1 MIDDEVI
8 HRREGHEHVEPVG
21 PKEPREYEPFITDN
35 PTNAPDLD
43 PVKVAAVKPPEKHFL
58 PEPEPYK
65 MPDRHAT
72 KYEIDEI
79 PLFDLGYKAIIRTE
93 DDPKE
98 DEHVKTPAEIAH
110 EKHGHDTSALAK
122 AAEAHE
128 DGHGHGHHDEKVPH
142 EPLLTPFP
150 TEVYGSAVPAHP
162 ETKALTP
169 VDDIWGSYLAKWK
182 PKDEKKEKPKPV
194 EPWKPASYQPFDFGN
209 YLLRAR
215 QPAVDGEPEAPRKAY
230 WWEQPKAARA
240 PGKQLAWWD
249 RLIAEKHNGPAH
261 VGPAVDVVPG
271 PKGGAAIVEQPPQPA
286 YQPYAPKK
294 SYGSFKPSYST
305 KTAGTAGTNGK
316 YWWQK

>member
-8 HRREGHEHVEPVG
+8 HRREGHHHVEGAG
-21 PKEPREYEPFITDN
+21 PKEPREYEPFITDD
-35 PTNAPDLD
+35 PSGAPDTN

-65 MPDRHAT
+65 MPARFET
-72 KYEIDEI
+72 SYEIDEI
-79 PLFDLGYKAIIRTE
+79 PLFDLGYKHIIKTE
-93 DDPKE
+93 DDHSSE
-98 DEHVKTPAEIAH
+98 DEHDDH
-110 EKHGHDTSALAK
+110 RGHGIDNHDTSA
-122 AAEAHE
+122 HHGT
-128 DGHGHGHHDEKVPH
+128 DGHHTAEYTKAEEHGHATYTEDTH

-150 TEVYGSAVPAHP
+150 TEVYGSAVPTHP
-162 ETKALTP
+162 ESKVLTP

-182 PKDEKKEKPKPV
+182 PKEEKVKPKPV

-215 QPAVDGEPEAPRKAY
+215 QPAVTDEPEAPRKAY

-249 RLIAEKHNGPAH
+249 RLIAEGHKEPI
-261 VGPAVDVVPG
+261 VGPPVDVVPG

-286 YQPYAPKK
+286 YKPYAPKK
-294 SYGSFKPSYST
+294 TYGSFKPSY
-305 KTAGTAGTNGK
+305 
-316 YWWQK
+316 

>member
-8 HRREGHEHVEPVG
+8 HRREGHHHVEPG
-21 PKEPREYEPFITDN
+21 EPKEPREYEPFITDD
-35 PTNAPDLD
+35 PHDHPDLD
-43 PVKVAAVKPPEKHFL
+43 PVKVPAVKPPEKHFL

-65 MPDRHAT
+65 MPARFET
-72 KYEIDEI
+72 SYEIDEV
-79 PLFDLGYKAIIRTE
+79 PLFDLGYKHIIKTS
-93 DDPKE
+93 DDHDSHE
-98 DEHVKTPAEIAH
+98 DEHDAHDLAEA
-110 EKHGHDTSALAK
+110 KHHHDTSALAK
-122 AAEAHE
+122 EAEAHA
-128 DGHGHGHHDEKVPH
+128 DGTYHDKKH

-150 TEVYGSAVPAHP
+150 TEVYGSAVPEHP
-162 ETKALTP
+162 ESKHLTP

-215 QPAVDGEPEAPRKAY
+215 HPAVDDEPEAPRKAY

-240 PGKQLAWWD
+240 PGKQLAWWE
-249 RLIAEKHNGPAH
+249 RLIAEKHDGPAY
-261 VGPAVDVVPG
+261 VGPPVDVVPG

-294 SYGSFKPSYST
+294 SYGSFKPNYST
-305 KTAGTAGTNGK
+305 KTGAGGQ